1 MLLKLLLLRFCPM
14 AMLGFIKD
22 KNQIKKAI
30 YILCSLYGIGFFAAL
45 MQIIKSESLYSIICI
60 PLAVFPHY
68 ICYVFAMFLFIRCIW
83 HAWSKRVWKRI
94 YLIAL
99 ISILL
104 GVFMECYWNPKIL
117 QIFFNFFK

>member
-22 KNQIKKAI
+22 KTQMKKGI
-30 YILCSLYGIGFFAAL
+30 CILCCVYGMGFITAL
-45 MQIIKSESLYSIICI
+45 IQIIKNENLYSIICI

-68 ICYVFAMFLFIRCIW
+68 ICYTFAMFLFIRCVW

-94 YLIAL
+94 YIIAL
-99 ISILL
+99 ISILA
-104 GVFMECYWNPKIL
+104 GVFMENYWNPKIL
-117 QIFFNFFK
+117 QIFFNFLK